1 MDEALNTVIENIA
14 DALEECARLLESPGD
29 HQDFGLRL
37 CRLSTALVRGAFLLR
52 VGVVGEEEAASDLA
66 TDMFYEVFSS
76 MREEDRSR
84 FRGEALFHMC
94 ATMSMDGVAPCQD
107 WVVQYSAAPR

>member
-37 CRLSTALVRGAFLLR
+37 CRLSTALVRDAFLLR

-84 FRGEALFHMC
+84 FRGEALFHMS
-94 ATMSMDGVAPCQD
+94 ATMGKDGVDPCQA
-107 WVVQYSAAPR
+107 WVVQYAAAPG